1 MDTVL
6 GEYKW
11 LTLAQEEVDNL
22 NQNLGKIW
30 KPHWRIFSP
39 KKSRHFMSKFYQIFN
54 QIVFVAL
61 VRLLSYFCEAR

>member
-6 GEYKW
+6 GKYKC

-39 KKSRHFMSKFYQIFN
+39 KESS
-54 QIVFVAL
+54 
-61 VRLLSYFCEAR
+61 